1 MDPKKP
7 KKFNSRLK
15 VWDFAKTLA
24 SEFQNLSFDN
34 KSSSLKKFYT
44 DMLSKYSGGKGK
56 IIFFLVFWI
65 ILVKFWVIFG
75 QNLSQLFFCRA
86 NFIRFQEGKSCFN
99 WAKQP
104 PKNDR
109 NINTKIVAATFE
121 NKNGSEEVSGENVWR
136 NYEYFD
142 ARKSD
147 YSMEKV
153 NFPENTFSKRIL
165 NFDTGYFDILKS
177 EL

>member
-65 ILVKFWVIFG
+65 IFG
-75 QNLSQLFFCRA
+75 QILSDF
-86 NFIRFQEGKSCFN
+86 
-99 WAKQP
+99 WAK
-104 PKNDR
+104 
-109 NINTKIVAATFE
+109 
-121 NKNGSEEVSGENVWR
+121 S
-136 NYEYFD
+136 
-142 ARKSD
+142 
-147 YSMEKV
+147 
-153 NFPENTFSKRIL
+153 
-165 NFDTGYFDILKS
+165 
-177 EL
+177 